1 MSIIG
6 YARVSTLE
14 QNPELQQH
22 ALRQAGAIRIFTD
35 YESGSTTQRP
45 QLTECLNYLRDH
57 DGDVLVVWK
66 LDSLGRSVRH
76 VIDTVHNLGERGI
89 AFRSLTEG
97 FDTTTAG
104 GEFLFHI
111 MAALA
116 QMERRMIVERTHA
129 GLEAARR
136 QGRHGGRPTVMT
148 PERTE
153 LARTMREQGKSLDT
167 IASTL
172 RVGRSSVSR
181 ALAPEKAGGQQ

>member
-1 MSIIG
+1 MSRP
-6 YARVSTLE
+6 AR
-14 QNPELQQH
+14 P
-22 ALRQAGAIRIFTD
+22 LRRW
-35 YESGSTTQRP
+35 QRKRP
-45 QLTECLNYLRDH
+45 KPAPRSSPYLRDH

-66 LDSLGRSVRH
+66 LDRLGRSVRH

-104 GEFLFHI
+104 CEFLFHI

-153 LARTMREQGKSLDT
+153 LARTLREQGRSLDA

-172 RVGRSSVSR
+172 GVGRSSVSR
-181 ALAPEKAGGQQ
+181 ALVNTGDDPASVALQQS

>member
-1 MSIIG
+1 MA
-6 YARVSTLE
+6 ARSGISFGGTRGKEPNTARRRSTHGLDRHSAPRE
-14 QNPELQQH
+14 RHDLPR
-22 ALRQAGAIRIFTD
+22 ALAG
-35 YESGSTTQRP
+35 
-45 QLTECLNYLRDH
+45 
-57 DGDVLVVWK
+57 
-66 LDSLGRSVRH
+66 
-76 VIDTVHNLGERGI
+76 VIATVHNLGERGI

-153 LARTMREQGKSLDT
+153 LARTLREQGKSLDA

-172 RVGRSSVSR
+172 GVGRSSVSR
-181 ALAPEKAGGQQ
+181 ALTTEVRQKVK

>member
-14 QNPELQQH
+14 QNPELQEH

-35 YESGSTTQRP
+35 YESGSKTQRP

-66 LDSLGRSVRH
+66 LDRLGRSVRH

-116 QMERRMIVERTHA
+116 QMERRMIVERT
-129 GLEAARR
+129 ERARA
-136 QGRHGGRPTVMT
+136 
-148 PERTE
+148 
-153 LARTMREQGKSLDT
+153 LREQGKSLDA

-172 RVGRSSVSR
+172 GVGRSSVSR
-181 ALAPEKAGGQQ
+181 AILMGAQ